1 MKSYD
6 TVFSRYI
13 QKLPL
18 VNFVFISILKLCT
31 LLRHIM
37 KTCHEASVMVCI
49 LLFIVLTNR
58 GNIITF
64 HIGNTSV
71 LFLCFAIGHKTY

>member
-37 KTCHEASVMVCI
+37 KPCHESSVMHG
-49 LLFIVLTNR
+49 LYT
-58 GNIITF
+58 
-64 HIGNTSV
+64 
-71 LFLCFAIGHKTY
+71 AIDCADK